1 MSGEAVNDIVP
12 SPKVVGE
19 IEQCRW
25 VSEFGAADVTLVQT
39 QTARSNV
46 WATSVPEAIRNYER
60 FKNKMSKSDQEEMAK
75 AKRLAGYGK
84 DLPPNQACKLFVSMA
99 EIAGAPDGANL
110 LVSYNAFEGRLSVTG
125 QICTLGTFT
134 SVMIVRRGLRESPAI
149 EKAVKRALGR
159 AHERAVR
166 QR

>member
-1 MSGEAVNDIVP
+1 
-12 SPKVVGE
+12 VGE

-46 WATSVPEAIRNYER
+46 WATSVPEAIRNFER
-60 FKNKMSKSDQEEMAK
+60 FEDQMSESDKKEMAK
-75 AKRLAGYGK
+75 AKRLAGFGK
-84 DLPPNQACKLFVSMA
+84 DLSPDEACKLFVSIA
-99 EIAGAPDGANL
+99 EIGGFPEGSNL
-110 LVSYNAFEGRLSVTG
+110 LVSYQDFEGRLAVTG
-125 QICTLGTFT
+125 QICTLGTFA
-134 SVMIVRRGLRESPAI
+134 SVTIVRPGLKESPAI
-149 EKAVKRALGR
+149 EKAVKRAVGQ